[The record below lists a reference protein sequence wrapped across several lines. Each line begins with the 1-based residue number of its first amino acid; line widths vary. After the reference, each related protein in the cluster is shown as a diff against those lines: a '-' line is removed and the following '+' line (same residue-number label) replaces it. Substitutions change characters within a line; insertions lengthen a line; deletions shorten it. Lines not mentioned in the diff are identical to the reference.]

1 MKLEL
6 NINKDIKETLVH
18 IYTRTVDEE
27 VQNLIN
33 YIEHNTTYLVGYNET
48 ETRILK
54 FDEIV
59 RIFIENRKLY
69 VKTIDNIF
77 TIKMKLYEVEKI
89 LGKDFVKIS
98 QSEIANIHYIKNLD
112 LGIKGTI
119 AIKYTNKDV
128 SYVSR
133 RMIKTFKIRLGI

>member
-33 YIEHNTTYLVGYNET
+33 YIEHNTMYLVGYNEK

-54 FDEIV
+54 FGEIV

-77 TIKMKLYEVEKI
+77 IIKMKLYEVEKI

-119 AIKYTNKDV
+119 AIRYMNKDV